1 MYMLTF
7 YSVYFKAND
16 NSHRSKVHLIC
27 CLKGQHQNLFCCN
40 LAFRTGKTVV
50 ALKVFSFLFFGF
62 IRSQNQT
69 YVWYL
74 NANGCWYYEKKWYI
88 VMHNSSGT
96 EWNLNL
102 KEIVWVFLAD
112 FELQVLQLNQ
122 NACIF
127 FLLHVE
133 RLVQIRNTVLS
144 LLFFSA
150 W

>member
-1 MYMLTF
+1 
-7 YSVYFKAND
+7 
-16 NSHRSKVHLIC
+16 
-27 CLKGQHQNLFCCN
+27 
-40 LAFRTGKTVV
+40 
-50 ALKVFSFLFFGF
+50 
-62 IRSQNQT
+62 
-69 YVWYL
+69 
-74 NANGCWYYEKKWYI
+74 
-88 VMHNSSGT
+88 MHNSSGT

-102 KEIVWVFLAD
+102 KEIVWGFWAD

-144 LLFFSA
+144 LSFFSA